1 MSKTGMNRRQFLQSS
16 GLAGAGVAAVASG
29 AVIMA
34 PDGAWALSLNAL
46 TEHEAMTLLVMTRQ
60 CYPHD
65 SLGDMYYAEVVDALD
80 ADAAGNA
87 DTAKMLK
94 DGVAKLDGAMGIPW
108 LELSDG
114 HQVEVLKSLESDAF
128 FQAVR
133 GKTVVALYNNPLV
146 WRFFGYEGPSAELG
160 GYFDRGFND
169 LAWLPDPPEDASP
182 SKA

>member
-1 MSKTGMNRRQFLQSS
+1 MSKTGMNRRQFLQTS
-16 GLAGAGVAAVASG
+16 GLATAGVAAVASG

-34 PDGAWALSLNAL
+34 PDGAWALSLSAL
-46 TEHEAMTLLVMTRQ
+46 NEHEAKTLLVMTRQ

-65 SLGDMYYAEVVDALD
+65 TLGDMYYAGVVEALD

-87 DTAKMLK
+87 DTAGMLK

-114 HQVEVLKSLESDAF
+114 SQIEVLKSMEGDGF

-146 WRFFGYEGPSAELG
+146 WRHLGYEGPSAEFG
-160 GYFDRGFND
+160 GYFDRGFDD
-169 LAWLPDPPEDASP
+169 LAWLPAPPEDASP